1 DKGTVGNENFEIE
14 VTEVTK
20 APNGQ
25 NLHQGVIQF
34 GQVTVNSDVDASVNR
49 DERKDIQ
56 KNHSATHLLHA
67 ALKEVLGEHVNQA
80 GSLVES
86 ERLRFDFSHFGPM
99 TQDEI
104 DQVERRVNEEIWR
117 GISVNIQE
125 MPINEAKQM
134 GAMALFGGKYGDI
147 VRVVNMAP
155 FSIE

>member
-1 DKGTVGNENFEIE
+1 M
-14 VTEVTK
+14 
-20 APNGQ
+20 
-25 NLHQGVIQF
+25 
-34 GQVTVNSDVDASVNR
+34 QVLIGMKEKTS
-49 DERKDIQ
+49 

-125 MPINEAKQM
+125 MPINGNKTN
-134 GAMALFGGKYGDI
+134 GCYGVI
-147 VRVVNMAP
+147 RRKIRRYCARC
-155 FSIE
+155 

>member
-1 DKGTVGNENFEIE
+1 M
-14 VTEVTK
+14 
-20 APNGQ
+20 
-25 NLHQGVIQF
+25 
-34 GQVTVNSDVDASVNR
+34 QVLIGMKEKTS
-49 DERKDIQ
+49 

-125 MPINEAKQM
+125 MPINEKTN
-134 GAMALFGGKYGDI
+134 GCYGVI
-147 VRVVNMAP
+147 RRKIRRYCARC
-155 FSIE
+155 